1 MNMPGAGVKPRKEG
15 RKAACWSERVDGRK
29 HEERDAEKAGELWK
43 RHLQKAEEFVL
54 SGSELSTV
62 VDLLE

>member
-1 MNMPGAGVKPRKEG
+1 MVLDMIKDGD
-15 RKAACWSERVDGRK
+15 AA
-29 HEERDAEKAGELWK
+29 KAGQLWK
-43 RHLQKAEEFVL
+43 RHLLKAEEFVL

>member
-1 MNMPGAGVKPRKEG
+1 
-15 RKAACWSERVDGRK
+15 
-29 HEERDAEKAGELWK
+29 EKAGELWK

>member
-1 MNMPGAGVKPRKEG
+1 MI
-15 RKAACWSERVDGRK
+15 
-29 HEERDAEKAGELWK
+29 KAGEADEAAELWD
-43 RHLQKAEEFVL
+43 RHLKRAEEYVL

>member
-1 MNMPGAGVKPRKEG
+1 MIKEG
-15 RKAACWSERVDGRK
+15 
-29 HEERDAEKAGELWK
+29 DAEKAGELWK

-54 SGSELSTV
+54 TGAELSTV

>member
-1 MNMPGAGVKPRKEG
+1 MT
-15 RKAACWSERVDGRK
+15 AAESLSYAR
-29 HEERDAEKAGELWK
+29 

-54 SGSELSTV
+54 TGAEMSTV